1 MGTCP
6 RSRRTAP
13 RCIRAAPMPRVRSD
27 SDAGD
32 VALPAEPEQL
42 GPLTD
47 DLITASSR
55 ILQRRHGHRYSLD
68 DVMTAWEAAS
78 LAPDARTCLELG
90 SGIGSVLL
98 MLAHRL
104 PSARFVAVE
113 AQRNSF
119 ALLTQNVQRNGL
131 ADRVNLAHAD
141 LRTHV
146 ASLSESFDLITGTPP
161 YVPPGSAT
169 PSSDAQKAFARQ
181 ELRGGVEDYL
191 AAAARVLAPTGIA
204 VVCADARAPERVFTG
219 AAAVGLH
226 VFRRRDVVP
235 RAGKGAL
242 FSVFSLSRARA
253 DVRAFELMPPWIARD
268 EQGARSADYHAVRA
282 FFGILPP
289 DDEAPSP

>member
-1 MGTCP
+1 MPTD
-6 RSRRTAP
+6 RAP
-13 RCIRAAPMPRVRSD
+13 SAPS
-27 SDAGD
+27 AI
-32 VALPAEPEQL
+32 LPAEPEQL

-47 DLITASSR
+47 DVITASSR

-68 DVMTAWEAAS
+68 DVMTAWDAAS
-78 LAPDARTCLELG
+78 LAPAARTCLELG

-104 PSARFVAVE
+104 PSARFLAVE

-119 ALLTQNVQRNGL
+119 SLLTQNVQRNGL
-131 ADRVNLAHAD
+131 AERVELAHAD
-141 LRTHV
+141 LRTYV
-146 ASLSESFDLITGTPP
+146 TSLSDVYDLITGTPP
-161 YVPPGSAT
+161 YVPPGRAT

-191 AAAARVLAPTGIA
+191 TAAARVLAPAGIV
-204 VVCADARAPERVFTG
+204 VVCADARAPERVFEG
-219 AAAVGLH
+219 AHVAGLH

-242 FSVFSLSRARA
+242 FSVFSLCRAQARARA
-253 DVRAFELMPPWIARD
+253 FEHLPAWIARD
-268 EQGARSADYHAVRA
+268 EQGARTADYHAVRA

-289 DDEAPSP
+289 TGEMPSP